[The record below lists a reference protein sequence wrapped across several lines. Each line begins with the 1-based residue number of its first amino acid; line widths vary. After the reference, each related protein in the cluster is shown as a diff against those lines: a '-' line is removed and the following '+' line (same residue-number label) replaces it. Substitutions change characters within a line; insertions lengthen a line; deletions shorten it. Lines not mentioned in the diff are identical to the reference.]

1 MRAIIADVRRGCRI
15 VSCLLAAFAAFAA
28 AQTAQAATKKG
39 WMGSGDRYWT
49 TSGNWKDI
57 SANADGYFLRS
68 GEGTTL
74 DATKR
79 TILFNQSTSI
89 SIKISVESA
98 GTSAS
103 VPYVFLADSDS
114 YGLTTSGNFDVGTW
128 KAGHLAIQRGTF
140 KCNQLNVGGGDATSG
155 DVLVIGGSGNNA
167 TVTATGK
174 VSINK
179 ETVQVK
185 GDGKL
190 ICQSWA
196 AAGNTDNN
204 TGTLVIDG
212 GEVQHS
218 TANYLT
224 IGDTEKATGYV
235 YVKNGGK
242 YSNTGSH
249 SNGLCVGQK
258 NVGTLDVDNGTV
270 DLGTKKLMLCDNTN
284 GKATVNVK
292 NGAVVTMGCVAYG
305 TGTGGATMTIDGGTV
320 KAGADNSDFMP
331 ALANL
336 DVYVGENGATF
347 DTDGHIITIGENL
360 KDVSGKTGS
369 VRFVGGGIATL
380 SAAGEYTGVTT
391 VEVGTTLHVP
401 SPAGVGGG
409 FAVSVPAETPAT
421 GTYSLLV
428 CDGEGA
434 FTAAVLDGVAA
445 PAGATLS
452 LSRDGKVVL
461 CTYGDGGPVW
471 IGGTS
476 GSLSDAANWGNNAVP
491 GAGTNCVIGVSG
503 AATLTVGDSFAA
515 SSITFPADSA
525 AVTINAAAGESITG
539 IVAIT
544 NLSLTTS
551 HTNNVPVHFA
561 GNIQVKQAA
570 DHYDH
575 RTLPHVTFAGG
586 AYAGAGGSIET
597 GSTVNWSRCIFG
609 EYSLGNT
616 EDSRL
621 TAPVY
626 SNCRPA
632 VTDNSTLYVPFAG
645 RLTELYVGVG
655 AKVFIGDMALDG
667 RLLYQNYGEVVVTNM
682 TVTGSSDVFVSHNQG
697 TTTPGVFKFESVT
710 NSLSSKWFYLSDYN
724 AASKN
729 VFYIGAGGLNFTS
742 DTASYCLGNQKG
754 TDNLDTIRPWYSDFT
769 IADGGNEYN
778 VAFDYG
784 ATFCTDDEGGIGRTI
799 TIASGTRAA
808 YASPVVVS
816 GSGTLKVNKPCQN
829 AVQPQVVVTD
839 TATLEYAAGASLG
852 TGPLTLGTGTTFV
865 VASAD
870 LPIPVASL
878 TLPESGKATIQI
890 SGNALADDDYEVLF
904 VTAGLPAGFAD
915 KINIVLPDGT
925 SENRRLYTTDNGTMR
940 LIVGSGDVPDPYTWT
955 GAANDGKM
963 NTAGNWRGGVV
974 PPTGATVFI
983 QSTGGAIVNDIENF
997 APAFIT
1003 FGYGTDTVTI
1013 SGNAITGVAAITNL
1027 STTASHT
1034 INAPVAFADKI
1045 LVVQGAMSWEQR
1057 SNPSIHFAGGVTG
1070 TTFADGT
1077 ARYLKGAFYLS
1088 TGADWVANTQ
1098 GSNTRWGLPAGSSLT
1113 LPSATDTCELA
1124 LGDSST
1130 SGGAFTT
1137 GVMRTSARLLCWNY
1151 GEYVVTN
1158 EFTATFPANAVHYCG
1173 YENISNGKF
1182 KFEKVTLD
1190 GAYNSPFK
1198 FGNERNASD
1207 LGTQRFLIGNGGL
1220 CFADG
1225 ASQNLRYETGGM
1237 KNDSTVRVDPWH
1249 GDYTIHTKSA
1259 SNPTDFTVTA
1269 KTYFGTTDEGGNAC
1283 TVTDEGV
1290 INSYGSAADIN
1301 IDGNGKFVVNA
1312 VCAATCPVT
1321 VTNTATLAINAGK
1334 KLTTGATAVND
1345 GATLEVA
1352 ESGTVAFGG
1361 ALTLKAGAA
1370 LGFNY
1375 TNRNEPVLDLT
1386 DKAVT
1391 FDEGAATNV
1400 VVKISA
1406 DAGKR
1411 AKVGANVLTSG
1422 GKFADATVSLAP
1434 GAPDWVN
1441 GISVVDGEIVLDA
1454 KPMGTILIVR

>member
-1 MRAIIADVRRGCRI
+1 MIA
-15 VSCLLAAFAAFAA
+15 LAAS
-28 AQTAQAATKKG
+28 QTALAATKKG
-39 WMGSGDRYWT
+39 WKGSGDRYWT
-49 TSGNWKDI
+49 TDGNWANI
-57 SANADGYFLRS
+57 SAKADGYFLRG
-68 GEGTTL
+68 GEGESL

-79 TILFNQSTSI
+79 TILFSAATSI
-89 SIKISVESA
+89 KIKISVESA
-98 GTSAS
+98 GTKTSD
-103 VPYVFLADSDS
+103 PYVFLADSDN
-114 YGLTTSGNFDVGTW
+114 YGLKTSGHWDVGTY
-128 KAGHLAIQRGTF
+128 KVGHLAVQRGTYQ
-140 KCNQLNVGGGDATSG
+140 CNQLNVGGGSG
-155 DVLVIGGSGNNA
+155 TGDLLVIGGSGNNA

-174 VSINK
+174 VSINTQ
-179 ETVQVK
+179 TVQVK
-185 GDGKL
+185 GKGKL

-224 IGDTEKATGYV
+224 IGDTAKATGYV

-258 NVGTLDVDNGTV
+258 NVGTLDVDNGMV
-270 DLGTKKLMLCDNTN
+270 DIGTKKLMLCDNTN
-284 GKATVNVK
+284 GKAIVNVK
-292 NGAVVTMGCVAYG
+292 NGGVVTIGCVTYG

-320 KAGADNSDFMP
+320 KAGADNVNFIP
-331 ALANL
+331 AHDSLN
-336 DVYVGENGATF
+336 VYVGSSGATF

-391 VEVGTTLHVP
+391 VEVGTTVHVP
-401 SPAGVGGG
+401 SPLGIGGG
-409 FAVSVPAETPAT
+409 LAVSVPLETPAT

-428 CDGEGA
+428 CDGEGV

-452 LSRDGKVVL
+452 VSQDGKAVL

-471 IGGTS
+471 VGGTS
-476 GSLSDAANWGNNAVP
+476 GSLSDAANWANNAVP

-503 AATLTVGDSFAA
+503 AATLTVGDTFAA

-525 AVTINAAAGESITG
+525 AVTINAAASESITG

-551 HTNNVPVHFA
+551 HTINVPVHFA
-561 GNIQVKQAA
+561 GDIQVNQAA

-575 RTLPHVTFAGG
+575 RAEPHITFAGG

-597 GSTVNWSRCIFG
+597 GSTVNWSRCMFG
-609 EYSLGNT
+609 EYSLANT

-645 RLTELYVGVG
+645 KLTELYVGAG

-682 TVTGSSDVFVSHNQG
+682 TVTGSSDVFVGYNQG

-710 NSLSSKWFYLSDYN
+710 NSLSNKWFYLSDYN
-724 AASKN
+724 AAGKN

-742 DTASYCLGNQKG
+742 DTASYCLGNTKG
-754 TDNLDTIRPWYSDFT
+754 TDNLDTIRPWYSNFT

-778 VAFDYG
+778 VVFGYG

-829 AVQPQVVVTD
+829 ADQPPVTVTD

-852 TGPLTLGTGTTFV
+852 TGPLTLGAGTTFV
-865 VASAD
+865 VASDD
-870 LPIPVASL
+870 LPINVASI

-890 SGNALADDDYEVLF
+890 AGDAAFADDDYEVFF
-904 VTAGLPAGFAD
+904 VTGGLPAGFAD

-940 LIVGSGDVPDPYTWT
+940 LIVGSGDVPDSYTWT
-955 GAANDGKM
+955 GAAGDGKM

-983 QSTGGAIVNDIENF
+983 PPTAGAIVNDIENF
-997 APAFIT
+997 APASIT

-1027 STTASHT
+1027 STTGSHT
-1034 INAPVAFADKI
+1034 INAPVVFADKI
-1045 LVVQGAMSWEQR
+1045 FVVQGAMSWEQK

-1077 ARYLKGAFYLS
+1077 ARYLNGVFKLS
-1088 TGADWVANTQ
+1088 TGEGWVATTQ
-1098 GSNTRWGLPAGSSLT
+1098 GSNNRWGIPAGASLT
-1113 LPSATDTCELA
+1113 TPLATNTCELQIGESGA
-1124 LGDSST
+1124 A
-1130 SGGAFTT
+1130 GGAFTT
-1137 GVMRTSARLLCWNY
+1137 GVMRTSARLLCYNY

-1158 EFTATFPANAVHYCG
+1158 GFEAVFPAEETHFFG
-1173 YENISNGKF
+1173 WDNISNGKF
-1182 KFEKVTLD
+1182 KFEKITLSG
-1190 GAYNSPFK
+1190 GAGNNPILK
-1198 FGNERNASD
+1198 FGNSNTGTAD
-1207 LGTQRFLIGNGGL
+1207 TGTQRFYIGKGGL

-1225 ASQNLRYETGGM
+1225 AVQKLRFETGGA
-1237 KNDSTVRVDPWH
+1237 KNNATVRIDPWH

-1259 SNPTDFTVTA
+1259 SNPTDFTVST
-1269 KTYFGTTDEGGNAC
+1269 KTYFGTTDEDGNSC
-1283 TVTDEGV
+1283 TVTDEGI
-1290 INSYGSAADIN
+1290 INSWGDAAQIY

-1321 VTNTATLAINAGK
+1321 VEGNATLSINAGK
-1334 KLTTGATAVND
+1334 KLTTGATTVNS

-1352 ESGTVAFGG
+1352 ESGTVALGDD
-1361 ALTLKAGAA
+1361 LTLKAGAA

-1375 TNRNEPVLDLT
+1375 TTRNKPVLNLT
-1386 DKAVT
+1386 DKTVT
-1391 FDEGAATNV
+1391 FEEGETTNV

-1406 DAGKR
+1406 TADKRPFAGE
-1411 AKVGANVLTSG
+1411 NVLTVG
-1422 GKFADATVSLAP
+1422 GKFADVQVELAE
-1434 GAPDWVN
+1434 GAPDWVK
-1441 GISVVDGEIVLDA
+1441 SVYVKDGNIAVDV
-1454 KPMGTILIVR
+1454 KPIGTRMILR